1 MWVLFINYTRS
12 RVPKDKRIIKDEVTE
27 RDVWWGD
34 VNIGLSHESYTE
46 VEKIALDYLQSREKV
61 HLNI

>member
-1 MWVLFINYTRS
+1 MRVPNIILLFS

-34 VNIGLSHESYTE
+34 VNIGLSQDSYNE
-46 VEKIALDYLQSREKV
+46 VEKIALEYLNNKEKV
-61 HLNI
+61 TI

>member
-1 MWVLFINYTRS
+1 VWVLFIHNTLS

-46 VEKIALDYLQSREKV
+46 VEKIALDYL
-61 HLNI
+61 